1 MKEEKKERKISF
13 PSASFIFKR
22 EKKEGDGRN
31 ENLVRS
37 IKSRKPLTAR
47 DRVSR
52 SFISIVDAGP
62 RARVCFTGN
71 WPRKRLILCCDTKAR
86 S

>member
-1 MKEEKKERKISF
+1 MKEEKKEKKISF

-22 EKKEGDGRN
+22 KKEGDGRN

-52 SFISIVDAGP
+52 SFVSIVDVGP
-62 RARVCFTGN
+62 RARFVLPETGPAN
-71 WPRKRLILCCDTKAR
+71 G
-86 S
+86 